1 MSEDKEP
8 FLSRW
13 SRLKTEAREAPD
25 EPAQEAGGAALPVGG
40 ASSAKGADGPPAS
53 EPLPPVNE
61 LTPESDFKPFMHP
74 QVDPG
79 TRRAALKRLFADSRF
94 NVPDPFEAYSEDYTG
109 GEPIPMEM
117 LKTLNQ
123 AKKLLFDDAEK
134 SAQAGTEK
142 AQQAPEG
149 PGGAEGPGS
158 PEGPQGP
165 QNGAARQDA

>member
-13 SRLKTEAREAPD
+13 SRLKTEAREAPG
-25 EPAQEAGGAALPVGG
+25 EAPPETGSPALPVGG
-40 ASSAKGADGPPAS
+40 AGSASGADVPPS
-53 EPLPPVNE
+53 PEPLPPVHE

-79 TRRAALKRLFADSRF
+79 MRRAALKRLFADSRF

-123 AKKLLFDDAEK
+123 AKRLLFDDAEK
-134 SAQAGTEK
+134 TAQAGTEK
-142 AQQAPEG
+142 AREAPDG
-149 PGGAEGPGS
+149 PEA
-158 PEGPQGP
+158 PQGP
-165 QNGAARQDA
+165 QDGAARQDT